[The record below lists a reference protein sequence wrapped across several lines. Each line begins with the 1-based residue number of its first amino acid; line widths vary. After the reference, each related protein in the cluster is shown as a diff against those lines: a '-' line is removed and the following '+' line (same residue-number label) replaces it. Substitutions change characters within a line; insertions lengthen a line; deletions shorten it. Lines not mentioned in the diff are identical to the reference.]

1 MCYQWVGR
9 GRKVTCD
16 NPDARSPA
24 AAFNECDGIAER
36 CHGIVPWDVS
46 MLVAIIVD
54 LTARIY
60 SFDAPLPMARRLL
73 VVGTHS
79 SNKIQC
85 RASGFVQSNP
95 SSFALGGWASDPFN
109 RIAKYKCSLRCL
121 TTRSICSSVMF
132 ASGLSQMGKLGSA

>member
-60 SFDAPLPMARRLL
+60 SFDAPLPMGRRLL
-73 VVGTHS
+73 VVGAPTPATKFNAAPAAS
-79 SNKIQC
+79 FNPQSIQLKTI
-85 RASGFVQSNP
+85 
-95 SSFALGGWASDPFN
+95 AL
-109 RIAKYKCSLRCL
+109 
-121 TTRSICSSVMF
+121 
-132 ASGLSQMGKLGSA
+132 

>member
-60 SFDAPLPMARRLL
+60 SFDAPLPMARSL
-73 VVGTHS
+73 VVGAPTPATKF
-79 SNKIQC
+79 NAAPA
-85 RASGFVQSNP
+85 ASFNLENEIASFRGFQPRKLAISKPP
-95 SSFALGGWASDPFN
+95 SSDGE
-109 RIAKYKCSLRCL
+109 
-121 TTRSICSSVMF
+121 
-132 ASGLSQMGKLGSA
+132 